1 MTNRYKI
8 FTWPTHQQYLFA
20 LAQGNAE
27 FFVPEGQN
35 ASFKAQF
42 SAQKNVTEVE
52 LSEIKNLD
60 FDLIL
65 FQDEESYQTKQYQV
79 LTEKQRQLPKVYLE
93 HHPPKQH
100 PTNAKYFTEGTDIQ
114 LVHVNHYNALMW
126 DNNDLE
132 VTVIES
138 GVPERSVSF
147 SGEKPV
153 GVLVLEES
161 PADDRVT
168 GMDIFRQV
176 KEALPIEVI
185 QIGKD
190 GVTYQNLTEKLSPYR
205 FLFCADRYQSSQFS
219 VFVAMMIGMP
229 VVGLG
234 TTALPTMIE
243 NEVSGF
249 VHSDLNY
256 LIEKMQSLLNNQQLT
271 VQLGENAHQTATKLY
286 KSDRFLADWNQLFA
300 RTVNKSTNSNHHLI
314 A

>member
-1 MTNRYKI
+1 MDQPYKI
-8 FTWPTHQQYLFA
+8 FTWPVHQQYLFA
-20 LAQGNAE
+20 LAQGNFE
-27 FFVPEGQN
+27 FYVPADQN

-42 SAQKNVTEVE
+42 SAQKNVIEVDPID
-52 LSEIKNLD
+52 LKNLD

-65 FQDEESYQTKQYQV
+65 FQDEESYQTKQFEV
-79 LTEKQRQLPKVYLE
+79 LTEQQRQLPKIYLE

-100 PTNAKYFTEGTDIQ
+100 PTNAKNFVEDVAIQ

-132 VTVIES
+132 VAIIEN
-138 GVPERSVSF
+138 GVPNSSVIF
-147 SGEKPV
+147 SGEKAA
-153 GVLVLEES
+153 GIMVLEEF

-176 KEALPIEVI
+176 KEALPITII

-190 GVTYQNLTEKLSPYR
+190 GITYQNLPEKLKSYR
-205 FLFCADRYQSSQFS
+205 FLFCTDRYQSPQFS
-219 VFVAMMIGMP
+219 VFQAMMIGMP

-234 TTALPTMIE
+234 TTALPTIIE

-256 LIEKMQSLLNNQQLT
+256 LIGRMKTLLNNPQLA
-271 VQLGENAHQTATKLY
+271 VQLGENARKTAIQ
-286 KSDRFLADWNQLFA
+286 S
-300 RTVNKSTNSNHHLI
+300 
-314 A
+314 